1 MQLLQIENKS
11 AKVKLNDQVH
21 KYSVDQIIEEIEK
34 VYGAKAVENEYAF
47 GDVTACIENAVDTL
61 EIEIHSPGGSVFE
74 GYRIYNAMKE
84 LRERGVYVTA
94 KINTLAASMGSVIAM
109 AADKITIAS
118 NGRMMIHDASTGIHG
133 NADAMRKGAEMLE
146 EISDEIAGVYA
157 EKTGKDKDDIRKMMK
172 SETWISAKKAIEMGF
187 ADEIF
192 DTKAKVMSILSK
204 FMPDAQL
211 VEKVTGLEASLAD
224 SENQIADIS
233 AQLTE
238 AQNDLATA
246 IAELT
251 EAKSAHETAINELQS
266 KISEVIA
273 ERDTSAEQVT
283 ALTAERDT
291 LTEQLAT
298 AQASAETRA
307 AEILATAGVPP
318 VEGVEDK
325 PISNV
330 KSLTEFNALTPAER
344 MSFIKSGGKI
354 SN

>member
-1 MQLLQIENKS
+1 MSLLQIENKS

-47 GDVTACIENAVDTL
+47 GEVTACIENAVDTL

-192 DTKAKVMSILSK
+192 DTKSKVMSILDK
-204 FMPDAQL
+204 FKPDAAL
-211 VEKVTGLEASLAD
+211 VEKVNSLESSLVDAENKV
-224 SENQIADIS
+224 SE
-233 AQLTE
+233 LTAKIDE
-238 AQNDLATA
+238 VENDLASAVT
-246 IAELT
+246 ELT
-251 EAKSAHETAINELQS
+251 EAKAKADKLAEEKAQFEASFNEAETAIAN
-266 KISEVIA
+266 
-273 ERDTSAEQVT
+273 
-283 ALTAERDT
+283 

>member
-1 MQLLQIENKS
+1 MGLLS
-11 AKVKLNDQVH
+11 AL
-21 KYSVDQIIEEIEK
+21 
-34 VYGAKAVENEYAF
+34 G
-47 GDVTACIENAVDTL
+47 
-61 EIEIHSPGGSVFE
+61 
-74 GYRIYNAMKE
+74 
-84 LRERGVYVTA
+84 
-94 KINTLAASMGSVIAM
+94 
-109 AADKITIAS
+109 IT
-118 NGRMMIHDASTGIHG
+118 
-133 NADAMRKGAEMLE
+133 K
-146 EISDEIAGVYA
+146 
-157 EKTGKDKDDIRKMMK
+157 K

-233 AQLTE
+233 AQLAE

-251 EAKSAHETAINELQS
+251 ELKSSSDKLAEEKAQFEASFNEAETAIAN
-266 KISEVIA
+266 
-273 ERDTSAEQVT
+273 
-283 ALTAERDT
+283 
-291 LTEQLAT
+291 LTEQLTT